1 MANKR
6 SRNPTMPIHITLPI
20 AVIKQI
26 DSRLE
31 YKQSRSGWILDACRS
46 KFGGARTVTDSTST
60 QLLAALFTRGAI
72 TKAQFDL
79 LSSSLDH
86 DANL

>member
-6 SRNPTMPIHITLPI
+6 SRNPSMAIHITMPIG
-20 AVIKQI
+20 VINQI
-26 DSRLE
+26 DANLG
-31 YKQSRSGWILDACRS
+31 YKQSRSGWITEACRT
-46 KFGGARTVTDSTST
+46 KFGGARTIADSTST

>member
-1 MANKR
+1 M
-6 SRNPTMPIHITLPI
+6 PI
-20 AVIKQI
+20 AVIQQI
-26 DSRLE
+26 DAKLG
-31 YKQSRSGWILDACRS
+31 YKQARSAWIVDACRT
-46 KFGGARTVTDSTST
+46 KFGNARTIVDSTST